1 MGIFSRRIGI
11 DLGTANVLVYVNG
24 RGVVLNEPSVVAIS
38 TVSGR
43 VKAVGRAAHDM
54 IGRTPETIE
63 VVRPMQNG
71 VIADYVV
78 TEAMLKHFIGRAAGR
93 FNIMKP
99 TVMICIPA
107 GVTSVERRA
116 VKDAA
121 MQAGA
126 QEVFLIREPL
136 AAAIGARVPV
146 SDPNGSLIIDIGGG
160 TAEVAVIALNGIVES
175 NSIRVGGNKL
185 DEYISNFIKR
195 KYNLLIGDRTAEEL
209 KIKIGSA
216 LPCEEEMT
224 MDVRGRD
231 QVAGMPRTI
240 TVHTNEIVESLAEPL
255 EAIVGA
261 VRTVLERTPP
271 ELASDIID
279 RGMIMTGGGALL
291 RHIDELMTQITGIP
305 CYVADQ
311 PLQCVA
317 VGTGIALEKLDLLR
331 DSLLDE

>member
-1 MGIFSRRIGI
+1 
-11 DLGTANVLVYVNG
+11 
-24 RGVVLNEPSVVAIS
+24 
-38 TVSGR
+38 
-43 VKAVGRAAHDM
+43 
-54 IGRTPETIE
+54 
-63 VVRPMQNG
+63 
-71 VIADYVV
+71 
-78 TEAMLKHFIGRAAGR
+78 
-93 FNIMKP
+93 
-99 TVMICIPA
+99 MICIPA

-126 QEVFLIREPL
+126 QEAYLIREPL
-136 AAAIGARVPV
+136 AAAIGARIPV

-160 TAEVAVIALNGIVES
+160 TTEVAVIALNGIVES

-185 DEYISNFIKR
+185 DEAIATYIKR

-209 KIKIGSA
+209 KIEIGSA
-216 LPCEEEMT
+216 LPLEEELT
-224 MDVRGRD
+224 MEVRGRD
-231 QVAGMPRTI
+231 QVAGLPRTI
-240 TVHTNEIVESLAEPL
+240 TVHTNEIVEAIAEPL

-279 RGMIMTGGGALL
+279 RGMIMTGGGSLL

-317 VGTGIALEKLDLLR
+317 IGTGIALEKLDLLR

>member
-1 MGIFSRRIGI
+1 MPFFSRRIGI
-11 DLGTANVLVYVNG
+11 DLGTANVLVYVSG

-43 VKAVGRAAHDM
+43 VKAVGKTASDM

-93 FNIMKP
+93 FNLFKP

-126 QEVFLIREPL
+126 QDVFLIREPL

-160 TAEVAVIALNGIVES
+160 TTEVAVIALNGIVES
-175 NSIRVGGNKL
+175 NSIRIGGNKC
-185 DEYISNFIKR
+185 DDYISNYIKR
-195 KYNLLIGDRTAEEL
+195 KYNLMIGDRTAEEI
-209 KIKIGSA
+209 KIRIGSA

-224 MDVRGRD
+224 MEVRGRD

-279 RGMIMTGGGALL
+279 RGMIMTGGGSLL

-317 VGTGIALEKLDLLR
+317 IGTGIALEKLDLLR
-331 DSLLDE
+331 DSLMDE

>member
-1 MGIFSRRIGI
+1 MSVLSRRIGI
-11 DLGTANVLVYVNG
+11 DLGTANVLVYVHG

-43 VKAVGRAAHDM
+43 VKAVGKTAADM
-54 IGRTPETIE
+54 IGRHPETIE
-63 VVRPMQNG
+63 VVRPMKNG

-93 FNIMKP
+93 FNLFKP

-126 QEVFLIREPL
+126 QDVFLIREPL

-160 TAEVAVIALNGIVES
+160 TTEVAVVALNGIVES

-185 DEYISNFIKR
+185 DEYIANYIKR
-195 KYNLLIGDRTAEEL
+195 KYNLLIGDRTAEDL

-224 MDVRGRD
+224 MEVRGRD
-231 QVAGMPRTI
+231 QVGGMPRTI
-240 TVHTNEIVESLAEPL
+240 TVRTNEIVEALTEPL
-255 EAIVGA
+255 EGIVGA
-261 VRTVLERTPP
+261 VRTVLEKTPP

-279 RGMIMTGGGALL
+279 RGMIMTGGGSLL

-317 VGTGIALEKLDLLR
+317 VGTGIALDKLDLLR
-331 DSLLDE
+331 DSLSDE

>member
-126 QEVFLIREPL
+126 QEVYLIREPL

-216 LPCEEEMT
+216 LPCEEEMS

-317 VGTGIALEKLDLLR
+317 IGTGIALEKLDLLR